1 MTKYGI
7 STEEYE
13 RLYDLQLGRCGIC
26 LTPLTETK
34 KIHVDHHHE
43 TGVVRGLLCNLCNP
57 GLGFFQ
63 DDIHILERAVA
74 YLRTSMSSDSASAS
88 DVVVGE
94 GV

>member
-1 MTKYGI
+1 MSDEKVCP
-7 STEEYE
+7 
-13 RLYDLQLGRCGIC
+13 RC
-26 LTPLTETK
+26 ES
-34 KIHVDHHHE
+34 
-43 TGVVRGLLCNLCNP
+43 GVVRGLLCNLCNP